1 MFLTNHDHPCCGC
14 CTNILAPLN
23 HMTAFIVLI
32 ICSLIVA
39 TAFLIGF
46 LYSVKKGQFDDIY
59 TPSVRMLF
67 DEELKKEKSEDSKL
81 KTLNSKL

>member
-1 MFLTNHDHPCCGC
+1 
-14 CTNILAPLN
+14 
-23 HMTAFIVLI
+23 MTAFIVLI